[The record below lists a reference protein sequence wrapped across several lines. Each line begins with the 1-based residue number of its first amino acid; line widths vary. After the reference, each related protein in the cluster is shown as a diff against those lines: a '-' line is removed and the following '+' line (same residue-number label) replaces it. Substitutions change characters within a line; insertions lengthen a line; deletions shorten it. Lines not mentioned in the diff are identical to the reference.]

1 MAEPSVKA
9 IIFDCFGVLTTD
21 GWLPY
26 KRKYFGEE
34 GGLYEQATELNHKV
48 DAGLITYNDFIDG
61 VAKLAG
67 LDSVEA
73 RRQIEDNVADAR
85 LFGYIRDNLHG
96 RYILGMLS
104 NAAQNWMDELFEPEQ
119 VGLFDIVAISSE
131 IGVIKPDERAYL
143 ITAEKLGVKPE
154 ECVFIDDQERYVRA
168 AKDVGMNGIS
178 YKSFEQ
184 MRTDL
189 ESLLK

>member
-1 MAEPSVKA
+1 MAEPRVEA

-34 GGLYEQATELNHKV
+34 GELYEQATELNHKV

-67 LDSVEA
+67 LSSEEA
-73 RRQIEDNVADAR
+73 RRQIEDNAADDR
-85 LFGYIRDNLHG
+85 LFDYVRDNLHG
-96 RYILGMLS
+96 RYKLGMLS
-104 NAAQNWMDELFEPEQ
+104 NAAQNWMDELFKPEQ
-119 VGLFDIVAISSE
+119 VALFDTIAISSE

-154 ECVFIDDQERYVRA
+154 ECVFIDDQEWYVVA
-168 AKDVGMNGIS
+168 ARNVGMKGIH
-178 YKSFEQ
+178 YTGFKRMVE
-184 MRTDL
+184 DL